1 MVYFQ
6 IRVDSRN
13 FFEFIDS
20 TKQML
25 FRCYIPTRATHFEET
40 SVVITRS
47 KRSIEI
53 LVYSIRSGSNEAR

>member
-13 FFEFIDS
+13 FFEFIDF

-40 SVVITRS
+40 SVITRS
-47 KRSIEI
+47 KRSIDI